1 MKRLVFVLLGAVV
14 AACSAGG
21 GEGGMPEIHSFS
33 ATPTNLPVGGG
44 SVQLQWDVSGATSL
58 SISGD
63 VGSVSPSDV
72 GGKTLSVGAS
82 RTFTLTATNTAGSVT
97 ADASVMVA
105 LAPSISVSPPSRTF
119 LAGSP
124 GGTFDA
130 NVQGSSATVTWT
142 LSGPGALG
150 SDTGP
155 SVIYTPPATV
165 TGPTTATVTASL
177 SGTDLTASAS
187 LSIVPAVLVGGVLF
201 YKSDGSG
208 TLGRLDAQGAFHFVR
223 DFAAGEL
230 PAGVTHVGKPYELY
244 ELLYNAT
251 DGSGALGTFDGLGA
265 FRRLEAYASGELPQE
280 QTQMVS
286 LNDRLV
292 FRKGGTTLCGSYDEQ
307 YAFTEPTTQT
317 GFAPDWDLVQRVN
330 ASASG
335 VFFYRKR
342 DGTGGYGTYDASCRW
357 SFVRSFSGLTW
368 NWSHIVSARQGVLF
382 YRQSDGVGATV
393 TFAADGTPSQLPTG
407 SYPAGTLG
415 KDWEQVVSAAGGVL
429 FYKSDGSGELGTFDT
444 AHRYSR
450 VKSFAAG
457 ELPAGAALVAPVG
470 QAGGPG

>member
-1 MKRLVFVLLGAVV
+1 MKRLVLALLGAVV
-14 AACSAGG
+14 VACS
-21 GEGGMPEIHSFS
+21 EGGRPEVHGFT
-33 ATPTNLPVGGG
+33 ATPANLPVGGG
-44 SVQLQWDVSGATSL
+44 SVQLQWDVSGADRL
-58 SISGD
+58 SIGGD
-63 VGSVSPSDV
+63 VGSVTPTDV
-72 GGKTLSVGAS
+72 GSKTLSVGAS
-82 RTFTLTATNTAGSVT
+82 RTFTLTATNAEGSVT
-97 ADASVMVA
+97 ADASVTVA

-142 LSGPGALG
+142 LTGPGALG

-177 SGTDLTASAS
+177 SGTELSASAS
-187 LSIVPAVLVGGVLF
+187 VTIAPAVLVGGVLF
-201 YKSDGSG
+201 YKSDGSA
-208 TLGRLDAQGAFHFVR
+208 TLGTLDAQGAFHSVR
-223 DFAAGEL
+223 DFAAGAL

-244 ELLYNAT
+244 ELLYNAA

-265 FRRLEAYASGELPQE
+265 FRRLKAYASGELPQE

-292 FRKGGTTLCGSYDEQ
+292 FRRGATTLCGGYDAQ
-307 YAFTEPTTQT
+307 YAFTEPTAQA
-317 GFAPDWDLVQRVN
+317 GFAPDWDLVVRVH
-330 ASASG
+330 AGASG

-342 DGTGGYGTYDASCRW
+342 DGNGAYGTYDASCRW
-357 SFVRSFSGLTW
+357 SFLRSFSDLTW
-368 NWSHIVSARQGVLF
+368 NWSHIVSARHGVLY

-393 TFAADGTPSQLPTG
+393 TFAADGTPTQLPTG

-415 KDWEQVVSAAGGVL
+415 QDWEQVVSAAGGVL
-429 FYKSDGSGELGTFDT
+429 FYKSDGSGALGTFDT
-444 AHRYSR
+444 AHRYTR
-450 VKSFAAG
+450 VRSFAAG

-470 QAGGPG
+470 QAGKSG